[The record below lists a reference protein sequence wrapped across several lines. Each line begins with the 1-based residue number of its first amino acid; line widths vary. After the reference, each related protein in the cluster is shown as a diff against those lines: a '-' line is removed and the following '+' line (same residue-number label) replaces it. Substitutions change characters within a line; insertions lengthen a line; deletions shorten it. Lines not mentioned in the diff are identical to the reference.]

1 METKNTNPDA
11 TSPSHQV
18 TKSPSHKIAVIGL
31 GYVGLP
37 LARLFATKYPTVG
50 FDINQKRI
58 GELNEGKD
66 LTLEVADDILQ
77 AVLVDENPFHHSI
90 SPSPHHPITPSPSHP
105 VTQSPSHPVT
115 NGLYCSSNLDDIK
128 DANIYVVT
136 VPTPVDKNNRPDLT
150 PLYKSSETVGKVLKK
165 GDIVIYEST
174 VYPGVTEEECI
185 PVLERASGLKFNEDF
200 FAGYSPER
208 INPGD
213 KEHTVEK
220 ILKVTSGST
229 PEIGIVVDDLY
240 KSVITAGTH
249 LAPTIKVA
257 EAAKVIENSQRDI
270 NIAFVNELAKIF
282 NLLDIDTHAVLE
294 AAGTKWNFLPFKPGL
309 VGGHCIGVDPYY
321 LAQKAQEKGYH
332 PEIIL
337 AGRRLNDSMG
347 EYVASQVVKTMIKK
361 NIKVNGAKVLNLGIT
376 FKENCPDVRNTK
388 AVDVIRGLED
398 YAIAVTTYDPWANPA
413 EVMHEYGIKSCQNIN
428 ECFSGTE
435 ALEVQPFDT
444 ITRSPSHP
452 VTQSPHHQ
460 FDAIILTVA
469 HKEFLGLDLNQFL
482 KEGGVVYD
490 VKGILTE
497 CDNRL

>member
-1 METKNTNPDA
+1 MNA
-11 TSPSHQV
+11 SP
-18 TKSPSHKIAVIGL
+18 KIAVIGL

-37 LARLFATKYPTVG
+37 LARLFATKFPVVG

-58 GELNEGKD
+58 AELRSGTD
-66 LTLEVADDILQ
+66 STLEVEDDILQ
-77 AVLVDENPFHHSI
+77 AVLVKDNPVASRT
-90 SPSPHHPITPSPSHP
+90 SAT
-105 VTQSPSHPVT
+105 
-115 NGLYCSSNLDDIK
+115 GLYCSSDLSDIQE
-128 DANIYVVT
+128 ATIYIVT

-150 PLYKSSETVGKVLKK
+150 PLYKASETVGRVLKK
-165 GDIVIYEST
+165 GDIVVYEST
-174 VYPGVTEEECI
+174 VYPGATEEECI
-185 PVLERASGLKFNEDF
+185 PVLEKISGLKFNEDF

-229 PEIGIVVDDLY
+229 PEIGQQVDALY

-282 NLLDIDTHAVLE
+282 NILNIDTHAVLE

-321 LAQKAQEKGYH
+321 LAQKAQEVGYH

-347 EYVASQVVKTMIKK
+347 EYVASQVVKLMIKK
-361 NIKVNGAKVLNLGIT
+361 GITVNGANLLMLGIT

-388 AVDVIRGLED
+388 IVDVVAALAD
-398 YAIAVTTYDPWANPA
+398 YGINITIYDPWANPE
-413 EVMHEYGIKSCQNIN
+413 EVKHEYG
-428 ECFSGTE
+428 
-435 ALEVQPFDT
+435 L
-444 ITRSPSHP
+444 
-452 VTQSPHHQ
+452 VTTDELPTQK
-460 FDAIILTVA
+460 FDAVVLGVA
-469 HKEFLGLDLNQFL
+469 HKEFLQLDLASLQKDTSL
-482 KEGGVVYD
+482 LYD
-490 VKGILTE
+490 VKGILGNNV
-497 CDNRL
+497 DGKL

>member
-1 METKNTNPDA
+1 M
-11 TSPSHQV
+11 
-18 TKSPSHKIAVIGL
+18 KIAVIGL

-37 LARLFATKYPTVG
+37 LARLFATKYSVVG
-50 FDINQKRI
+50 FDINQGRVA
-58 GELNEGKD
+58 ELNSGKD
-66 LTLEVADDILQ
+66 STLEVEDELLQ
-77 AVLVDENPFHHSI
+77 SVLKKSASAE
-90 SPSPHHPITPSPSHP
+90 
-105 VTQSPSHPVT
+105 
-115 NGLYCSSNLDDIK
+115 NGLYCSTNLDDIK
-128 DANIYVVT
+128 DCNYYVVT

-174 VYPGVTEEECI
+174 VYPGVTEDECV
-185 PVLERASGLKFNEDF
+185 PVLEKISGLKFNEDF

-220 ILKVTSGST
+220 ILKVTAGST
-229 PEIGIVVDDLY
+229 PEVGQKVDQLY

-270 NIAFVNELAKIF
+270 NIAFVNELSKIF
-282 NLLDIDTHAVLE
+282 NCMDIDTHAVLE

-321 LAQKAQEKGYH
+321 LAQKAQEMGYH

-347 EYVASQVVKTMIKK
+347 EYVASQVVKLMIKRGV
-361 NIKVNGAKVLNLGIT
+361 IVNGSSVLMLGIT

-388 AVDVIRGLED
+388 IVDVIKALKD
-398 YAIAVTTYDPWANPA
+398 YGINVTIFDPWANPA
-413 EVMHEYGIKSCQNIN
+413 EVQHEYGIETVSELPK
-428 ECFSGTE
+428 
-435 ALEVQPFDT
+435 DKY
-444 ITRSPSHP
+444 
-452 VTQSPHHQ
+452 
-460 FDAIILTVA
+460 DAIILGVA
-469 HKEFLGLDLNQFL
+469 HNEFKELDFAGLK
-482 KEGGVVYD
+482 KEKSVVYD
-490 VKGILTE
+490 VKGILGAKA
-497 CDNRL
+497 DGKL